1 MSINHDFLSQCS
13 VQELANICY
22 FSNVSN
28 KYVDYCGDNCSFEF
42 RFSSPVRKE
51 FLDTLDSQDK
61 EFFIELILSD
71 SKAIDKAYEWLIDCG
86 YELQEVA

>member
-28 KYVDYCGDNCSFEF
+28 KYVDYCAENKGFEF
-42 RFSSPVRKE
+42 KYSSPVRVE
-51 FLDTLDSQDK
+51 FLNTLDSQDK

-71 SKAIDKAYEWLIDCG
+71 SKAIDKAYDWLIDYD